1 MISRQDYLA
10 GKCTHRDWY
19 GQFVTKGIVDN
30 VLHTIGKDR
39 IRQSTDPAFNDISLH
54 EWDGFASHHWGLT
67 AKLAEAG
74 DFLTLSAYVCV
85 AKEAA
90 QQIREGK

>member
-10 GKCTHRDWY
+10 GKCTHREWY
-19 GQFVTKGIVDN
+19 GQFVTRSIRYQVGGRIGI
-30 VLHTIGKDR
+30 DR
-39 IRQSTDPAFNDISLH
+39 IKSSTDPAFNDIPLS
-54 EWDGFASHHWGLT
+54 EWDSFKGEAWGLT
-67 AKLAEAG
+67 NKLKEAG
-74 DFLTLSAYVCV
+74 DYLTLSAYVCV